1 MEFGAG
7 KTGQIAHLGLFV
19 PAPEYTQEYL
29 DALYRVK
36 EYTVNRKPVG
46 YLGDDLLLE
55 DSPGN
60 PNAQAPYTP
69 RPTKNVSMSVNYGEY
84 ETLENAEDSYIDRAQ
99 PGNPDLVAIERI
111 FFSTLQ
117 VPTRFYI
124 FQVIGN
130 Y

>member
-1 MEFGAG
+1 MEFGAS
-7 KTGQIAHLGLFV
+7 KTGQIAHIGLFI
-19 PAPEYTQEYL
+19 PAPEYSQEYL

-36 EYTVNRKPVG
+36 EATVTRKPAG

-55 DSPGN
+55 DSIGN
-60 PNAQAPYTP
+60 PLAQAPYTP
-69 RPTKNVSMSVNYGEY
+69 RPNKPASMSVNYGEY
-84 ETLENAEDSYIDRAQ
+84 ETLENAEDSYIDRAE
-99 PGNPDLVAIERI
+99 PGNPELVALERI